1 MIHGRNILIKI
12 GATNVACA
20 KSCKININ
28 QSFIEVCSPTDGRVK
43 EKVPTDYSW
52 GMSTDGLV
60 SLQTDVINLASILKN
75 GTKVR
80 VFFIDAQTGQGFTG
94 MAYIGSVDE
103 SGSVGNIVT
112 FSASIEGSGALDNV
126 QFLSVQDLQSGSFG
140 YSNSSLTYNASG
152 TTGTVGKQFELSSG
166 THTIT
171 AYAYGAVGIV
181 KDTFNDLEIVL
192 GHDDWDRG
200 VIDEGLLKGAAYGTG
215 MATFTIS
222 QAGTYTIVGNKGSLS
237 NFFII

>member
-1 MIHGRNILIKI
+1 MIHGRNLLIKI
-12 GATNVACA
+12 GAKNVAFA

-28 QSFIEVCSPTDGRVK
+28 QSFIEACSPIDGRVK
-43 EKVPTDYSW
+43 EKIPTDYSW
-52 GMSTDGLV
+52 GMTTDGLV
-60 SLQTDVINLASILKN
+60 SLQMDVIYLASYLRN

-126 QFLSVQDLQSGSFG
+126 QFLSVQDLESGSFG

-181 KDTFNDLEIVL
+181 KDTFNNLESLL

-200 VIDEGLLKGAAYGTG
+200 VIDEGLLKGAASGAG

-222 QAGTYTIVGNKGSLS
+222 QPGTYTIVGNKSGLTS
-237 NFFII
+237 FFII

>member
-1 MIHGRNILIKI
+1 MIHGRNLLIKI

-80 VFFIDAQTGQGFTG
+80 VFFIDAQTGRGFTG

-103 SGSVGNIVT
+103 SGSVGSIVT

-126 QFLSVQDLQSGSFG
+126 QFLSVDDLERGSFG
-140 YSNSSLTYNASG
+140 YSNSSLTYNEAG
-152 TTGTVGKQFELSSG
+152 TTETVGKQFEITSG

-181 KDTFNDLEIVL
+181 KDTFNHLKSVL
-192 GHDDWDRG
+192 AHDDWDRG

>member
-1 MIHGRNILIKI
+1 MIKI

-28 QSFIEVCSPTDGRVK
+28 QSFIEVCSPIDGRAK

-52 GMSTDGLV
+52 GISTDGLV
-60 SLQTDVINLASILKN
+60 SLQMDVIHLASYLKN

-181 KDTFNDLEIVL
+181 KDTFDQLELVL

-200 VIDEGLLKGAAYGTG
+200 VIDEGLLKGAASGAG

-222 QAGTYTIVGNKGSLS
+222 QPGTYTIVGNKSGLTS
-237 NFFII
+237 FFII